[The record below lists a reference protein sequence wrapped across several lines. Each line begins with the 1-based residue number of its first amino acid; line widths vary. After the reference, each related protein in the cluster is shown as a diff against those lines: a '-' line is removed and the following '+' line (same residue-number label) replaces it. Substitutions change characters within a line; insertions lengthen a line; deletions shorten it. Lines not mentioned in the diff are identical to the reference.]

1 MNKKGGGKWM
11 TYEIVSMKKVNKK
24 FSGKTALE
32 NISFSILKGEIF
44 GFLGPSGSGKTTTI
58 NILTGQLA
66 QDSGEAYLL
75 GKEVS
80 ELGKTEFS
88 NMGIVSDTSG
98 FYEKMTV
105 YKNVL
110 IYAKIHGVLPIEI
123 TTLLQNVGLLEHQ
136 NKLASELS
144 TGMRQRMLLARAMI
158 NRPHI
163 LFLDEPTSGLDP
175 YTSKKIHQL
184 LLELQK
190 QGTTIFLTTH
200 DMEEATLL
208 CNNLVLL
215 NKGVLIESGNP
226 KELIAKYTQE
236 SLVIITNVVG
246 KQTMVDFKRESLDD
260 YCLDDTF
267 SIHSCEPTLSQIF
280 IRLTGD
286 K

>member
-1 MNKKGGGKWM
+1 M

-75 GKEVS
+75 GKAVS
-80 ELGKTEFS
+80 ELGRTEFS

-105 YKNVL
+105 YKNLL
-110 IYAKIHGVLPIEI
+110 IHAKIHGVLAIEI
-123 TTLLQNVGLLEHQ
+123 TNLLQNVGLLEHQ

-208 CNNLVLL
+208 CNEIVLL
-215 NKGVLIESGNP
+215 NKGILIESGNP

-236 SLVIITNVVG
+236 SLVIITNDVG
-246 KQTMVDFKRESLDD
+246 KQTTVPFKKESLDK

>member
-1 MNKKGGGKWM
+1 M

-75 GKEVS
+75 GKAVS
-80 ELGKTEFS
+80 ELGRTEFS

-105 YKNVL
+105 YKNLL
-110 IYAKIHGVLPIEI
+110 IYAKIHGVLAIEI
-123 TTLLQNVGLLEHQ
+123 TNLLQNVGLLEHQ

-208 CNNLVLL
+208 CNEIVLL
-215 NKGVLIESGNP
+215 NKGILIESGNP

-236 SLVIITNVVG
+236 SLVIITNDVG
-246 KQTMVDFKRESLDD
+246 KQTTVPFKKESLDK

-267 SIHSCEPTLSQIF
+267 SIYSCEPTLSQIF

>member
-1 MNKKGGGKWM
+1 M

-75 GKEVS
+75 GKAVS
-80 ELGKTEFS
+80 ELGRNEFS

-105 YKNVL
+105 YKNLL
-110 IYAKIHGVLPIEI
+110 IYAKIHGVLAIEI
-123 TTLLQNVGLLEHQ
+123 TNLLQNVGLLEHQ

-208 CNNLVLL
+208 CNKLVLL

-236 SLVIITNVVG
+236 SLVIITNDVG
-246 KQTMVDFKRESLDD
+246 KQTTVPFKKESLDK

>member
-1 MNKKGGGKWM
+1 M

-75 GKEVS
+75 GKAVS
-80 ELGKTEFS
+80 ELGRNEFS

-105 YKNVL
+105 YKNLL
-110 IYAKIHGVLPIEI
+110 IYAKIHGVLAIEI
-123 TTLLQNVGLLEHQ
+123 TNLLQNVGLLEHQ

-163 LFLDEPTSGLDP
+163 LFLDEPTSCLDP
-175 YTSKKIHQL
+175 YTSKNPS
-184 LLELQK
+184 
-190 QGTTIFLTTH
+190 TTIR
-200 DMEEATLL
+200 ATKAGNDYFF
-208 CNNLVLL
+208 NN
-215 NKGVLIESGNP
+215 
-226 KELIAKYTQE
+226 T
-236 SLVIITNVVG
+236 
-246 KQTMVDFKRESLDD
+246 
-260 YCLDDTF
+260 
-267 SIHSCEPTLSQIF
+267 
-280 IRLTGD
+280 
-286 K
+286 

>member
-1 MNKKGGGKWM
+1 M

-44 GFLGPSGSGKTTTI
+44 GFLGPSGSGKTTAI

-75 GKEVS
+75 GKAVS
-80 ELGKTEFS
+80 ELGRTEFS

-105 YKNVL
+105 YKNLL
-110 IYAKIHGVLPIEI
+110 IYAKIHGVLAIEI
-123 TTLLQNVGLLEHQ
+123 TNLLQNVGLLEHQ

-208 CNNLVLL
+208 CNEIVLL
-215 NKGVLIESGNP
+215 NKGILIESGNP

-236 SLVIITNVVG
+236 SLVIITNDVG
-246 KQTMVDFKRESLDD
+246 KQTTVRFKKESLDK

>member
-1 MNKKGGGKWM
+1 M
-11 TYEIVSMKKVNKK
+11 
-24 FSGKTALE
+24 
-32 NISFSILKGEIF
+32 
-44 GFLGPSGSGKTTTI
+44 
-58 NILTGQLA
+58 
-66 QDSGEAYLL
+66 
-75 GKEVS
+75 
-80 ELGKTEFS
+80 
-88 NMGIVSDTSG
+88 
-98 FYEKMTV
+98 
-105 YKNVL
+105 
-110 IYAKIHGVLPIEI
+110 GVLAIEI
-123 TTLLQNVGLLEHQ
+123 TNLLKNVGLLEHQ

-208 CNNLVLL
+208 CNEIVLL
-215 NKGVLIESGNP
+215 NKGILIESGNP

-236 SLVIITNVVG
+236 SLVIITNDVG
-246 KQTMVDFKRESLDD
+246 KQTTVPFKKESLDK

>member
-1 MNKKGGGKWM
+1 M

-75 GKEVS
+75 GKAVS
-80 ELGKTEFS
+80 ELGRTEFS

-105 YKNVL
+105 YKNLL
-110 IYAKIHGVLPIEI
+110 IYAKIHGVLAIEI
-123 TTLLQNVGLLEHQ
+123 TNLLRDVGLLEHQ

-208 CNNLVLL
+208 CNKIVLL
-215 NKGVLIESGNP
+215 NKGILIESGNP

>member
-1 MNKKGGGKWM
+1 M

-75 GKEVS
+75 GKAVS
-80 ELGKTEFS
+80 ELGRTEFS

-105 YKNVL
+105 YKNLL
-110 IYAKIHGVLPIEI
+110 IYAKIHGVLAIEI
-123 TTLLQNVGLLEHQ
+123 TNLLQNVGLLEHQ

-208 CNNLVLL
+208 CNKLVLL

-236 SLVIITNVVG
+236 SLVIITNDVG
-246 KQTMVDFKRESLDD
+246 KQTTVPFKKESLDK

>member
-1 MNKKGGGKWM
+1 M

-44 GFLGPSGSGKTTTI
+44 GFLGPSGSGKKTTI

-75 GKEVS
+75 GKAVS
-80 ELGKTEFS
+80 ELGRTEFS

-105 YKNVL
+105 YKNLL
-110 IYAKIHGVLPIEI
+110 IYAKIHGVLAIEI
-123 TTLLQNVGLLEHQ
+123 TNLLQNVGLLEHQ

-208 CNNLVLL
+208 CNEIVLL
-215 NKGVLIESGNP
+215 NKGILIESGNP

-236 SLVIITNVVG
+236 SLVIITNDVG
-246 KQTMVDFKRESLDD
+246 KQTTVPFKKESLDK

>member
-1 MNKKGGGKWM
+1 M

-75 GKEVS
+75 GKAVS
-80 ELGKTEFS
+80 ELGRTEFS

-105 YKNVL
+105 YKNLL
-110 IYAKIHGVLPIEI
+110 IYAKIHGVLAIEI
-123 TTLLQNVGLLEHQ
+123 TNLLQNVGLLEHQ

-208 CNNLVLL
+208 CNEIVLL
-215 NKGVLIESGNP
+215 NKGILIESGNP

-236 SLVIITNVVG
+236 SLVIITNDVG
-246 KQTMVDFKRESLDD
+246 KQTTVPFKKESLDK

>member
-1 MNKKGGGKWM
+1 M

-75 GKEVS
+75 GKAVS
-80 ELGKTEFS
+80 ELGRTEFS

-105 YKNVL
+105 YKNLL
-110 IYAKIHGVLPIEI
+110 IYAKIHGVLAIEI
-123 TTLLQNVGLLEHQ
+123 TNLLKNVGLLEHQ

-208 CNNLVLL
+208 CNEIVLL
-215 NKGVLIESGNP
+215 NKGILIESGNP

-236 SLVIITNVVG
+236 SLVIITNDVG
-246 KQTMVDFKRESLDD
+246 KQTTVPFKKESLDK

>member
-1 MNKKGGGKWM
+1 M

-75 GKEVS
+75 GKAVS
-80 ELGKTEFS
+80 ELGRTEFS

-105 YKNVL
+105 YKNLL
-110 IYAKIHGVLPIEI
+110 IYAKIHGVLAIEI
-123 TTLLQNVGLLEHQ
+123 TNLLQNVGLLEHQ

-208 CNNLVLL
+208 CNEIVLL
-215 NKGVLIESGNP
+215 NKGILIESGNP

-236 SLVIITNVVG
+236 SLVIITNDVG
-246 KQTMVDFKRESLDD
+246 KQTTVRFKKESLDK